1 MSPADTNEDTSH
13 DLQDAPGVLPVLPL
27 RDNVML
33 PQTVLPI
40 LVGRTRSRELVQW
53 MVDNEHD
60 LLVLTGTRND
70 AEVPGP
76 PDVFPTGVLA
86 RIVQMS
92 RFGDGTYRLVVEG
105 LHRVRIHGYE
115 QTDPYL
121 SAEIELLEDRRADG
135 TRVEALSRQVLDM
148 LRSLEGL
155 APYLSAQTRH
165 AAADVEPAGR
175 FVDVVA
181 SALNLSSDDRQE
193 LLETLDVE
201 QRLDHLVR
209 LMAHEIEVLKLG
221 SEIKEEVEAEVE

>member
-135 TRVEALSRQVLDM
+135 TRVEALSRQVLDNAS
-148 LRSLEGL
+148 LTRRPGPVSLSPDASRRSGRRACRTVRRRGRE
-155 APYLSAQTRH
+155 R
-165 AAADVEPAGR
+165 VEPVVGR
-175 FVDVVA
+175 PPGIA
-181 SALNLSSDDRQE
+181 
-193 LLETLDVE
+193 
-201 QRLDHLVR
+201 
-209 LMAHEIEVLKLG
+209 
-221 SEIKEEVEAEVE
+221 